1 MAQSAFGLEGKVV
14 IVTGASRGVGKALA
28 LGFAKEGATVVLAA
42 KTVDPNPRLPGTLDD
57 VRGEIERAGGR
68 AIVQPTDVRDEEQ
81 IVALMERARSELG
94 GVDVLINNAGAL
106 FWAPVADTPAKR
118 FDLVIGVNARAAFLC
133 AHHALPAMK
142 ARGGGVVVNMSP
154 PVTPHVTTGKVAY
167 MISKFGMTMLTEGL
181 AVEGKADNVRAYS
194 LWPVTMVESQ
204 AVIGHGM
211 GTPEM
216 WRKPDVLVDAT
227 LGLVTGKARIESGR
241 AVYDEEVLE
250 AMGITDF
257 DRYACVAGTKPPR
270 MRLDDPKG
278 YWQIGSV

>member
-1 MAQSAFGLEGKVV
+1 VAQSGFGLAGKVV

-28 LGFAKEGATVVLAA
+28 LRFAAEGAKVVLAA

-57 VRGEIERAGGR
+57 VRREIEAAGGH
-68 AIVQPTDVRDEEQ
+68 AIVQPTDVRDEAQ
-81 IVALMERARSELG
+81 IVALMERTTSELG
-94 GVDVLINNAGAL
+94 GIDVLVNNAGAL

-133 AHHALPAMK
+133 AHHALPSMK

-154 PVTPHVTTGKVAY
+154 PVTPGVTTAKVAY

-181 AVEGKADNVRAYS
+181 AVEGKADNIRAYS

-216 WRKPDVLVDAT
+216 WRKPEILVDAT
-227 LGLVTGKARIESGR
+227 IGLVSGKAKIESGR

-250 AMGITDF
+250 TIGVTDF
-257 DRYACVAGTKPPR
+257 SKYACVAGTNPPR
-270 MRLDDPKG
+270 MRLDDAHG
-278 YWQIGSV
+278 YWQRGAV